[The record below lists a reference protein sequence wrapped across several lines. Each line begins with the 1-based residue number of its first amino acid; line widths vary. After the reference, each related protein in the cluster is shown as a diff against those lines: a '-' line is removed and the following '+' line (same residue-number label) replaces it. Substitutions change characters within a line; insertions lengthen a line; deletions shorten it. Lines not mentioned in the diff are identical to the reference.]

1 MKVQRDD
8 KEAVVQRFRSQ
19 RSSIYVFV
27 LSTPMQNKL
36 RKKKQYLCCL
46 CFRVRIIGLGNMV
59 FNFGEEVAEYD
70 YQAKVSGLGNRL

>member
-27 LSTPMQNKL
+27 LSTLMQNKL
-36 RKKKQYLCCL
+36 RKKKNTYAAC
-46 CFRVRIIGLGNMV
+46 VSE
-59 FNFGEEVAEYD
+59 GE
-70 YQAKVSGLGNRL
+70 